1 MARLTLTVLGA
12 GPAAP
17 NVGGACSGYLLQ
29 AGDQANLLIDCGSG
43 VAGRLGA
50 HLAANR
56 VRAIAISHLHPDHY
70 FDLVPLYYILKF
82 GEPRPAGLEPP
93 GSPSRP
99 SGRDGIPRVPLH
111 VPPGGG
117 AFLRRFGELIANDP
131 GMLDDVFDVSEYT
144 AARETTLGGL
154 RVSFHPVQ
162 HYIPSHAIRVRG
174 GETPRGP
181 QAAREPQNDGPTLVF
196 SSDAGPG
203 PQLVEAA
210 RRADLFLCEASL
222 LDASLERANGR
233 PRGHLSAAEAGAAAR
248 EAGVRRLLLTHYV
261 AGRQHEAHHRDAAAR
276 TFGGSVELA
285 QEGTTYIVE

>member
-82 GEPRPAGLEPP
+82 GEPRPAGLEP
-93 GSPSRP
+93 
-99 SGRDGIPRVPLH
+99 RVPLH

-131 GMLDDVFDVSEYT
+131 GMLDDVFDISEYT

-154 RVSFHPVQ
+154 SVSFHPVQ

-174 GETPRGP
+174 GD
-181 QAAREPQNDGPTLVF
+181 DGATLVF
-196 SSDAGPG
+196 SSDAGPC